1 MRPLPRMRAGALP
14 RRVRAGA
21 GAVGRGGGGSGGGR
35 RGGGLRGSARGH
47 GVLPPPAAG
56 AGELAGLLAP
66 CLEPSTA
73 FSAATVAAVAAYS
86 AAVALPRWPAVRGV
100 FLASPPLY
108 AAGTALAV
116 GVAAAAGR
124 NLVWVW
130 PILRQGLAPS
140 LASISAALADPPLVA
155 FVWVQL
161 LLMDLV
167 MARHVHKD
175 GLRAG
180 VPTQHSLILC
190 FMVGPLGILSHL
202 LTFALWRQ
210 KERWV
215 GA

>member
-1 MRPLPRMRAGALP
+1 M
-14 RRVRAGA
+14 
-21 GAVGRGGGGSGGGR
+21 
-35 RGGGLRGSARGH
+35 
-47 GVLPPPAAG
+47 
-56 AGELAGLLAP
+56 
-66 CLEPSTA
+66 
-73 FSAATVAAVAAYS
+73 
-86 AAVALPRWPAVRGV
+86 

-108 AAGTALAV
+108 AAGTALAA
-116 GVAAAAGR
+116 GIAAAAGR
-124 NLVWVW
+124 SLVWVW

-202 LTFALWRQ
+202 LTLALWKQ

>member
-1 MRPLPRMRAGALP
+1 MARGRAG
-14 RRVRAGA
+14 RARA
-21 GAVGRGGGGSGGGR
+21 AARGGGGGGR
-35 RGGGLRGSARGH
+35 LVAGRPGGARGRRD
-47 GVLPPPAAG
+47 LPPPAAG
-56 AGELAGLLAP
+56 AGALAALPGLPLLAP
-66 CLEPSTA
+66 CLAPPAA
-73 FSAATVAAVAAYS
+73 FSTATVAAVAVYT

-108 AAGTALAV
+108 AAGAALAA

-124 NLVWVW
+124 SLFWVW

-140 LASISAALADPPLVA
+140 LSSISTALADPPLVA

-161 LLMDLV
+161 LLMDMV

-180 VPTQHSLILC
+180 VPTQHSLVLC

-202 LTFALWRQ
+202 LTSAFWRL
-210 KERWV
+210 KGPRV